1 MDYHPLGNTGL
12 TVSVAGLG
20 CGGNSRLGLGRGASF
35 DECVGVARA
44 AIDLG
49 VNFLDTAEVYGTE
62 EIVGAA
68 VKAYDRDKLVISTK
82 ALFKEGDTA
91 KTVTRK
97 VEASLKRLG
106 LDHVDIFHFH
116 AVRPAAYEHHRD
128 VLAPALLRLKEQGK
142 VRHVGLTET
151 GPRDPD
157 QAMLSRAV
165 EEAPWE
171 VIMLAYSLVNQG
183 ARTRVFPVTRRRGIG
198 TLLMFV
204 VRNIFSN
211 DAYRRAVFA
220 KLVEDGRLDA
230 SVLSQGSADG
240 DPARLPRRRGRR
252 GEHHRCG
259 LSLCAPRRRRRRH
272 PVRHRQPGACE
283 GQHRVDLAAA
293 TPRPGGRAAAQ
304 DVRAPERRRA
314 GSAGAGEGVE
324 TCHHRPHLV
333 CSPSFETARSLSRG
347 IRGGPPQDE
356 GSGRGGVGFRV
367 A

>member
-1 MDYHPLGNTGL
+1 MHHHPLGNTGL

-35 DECVGVARA
+35 DECVAVARA

-62 EIVGAA
+62 EIVGTA

-82 ALFKEGDTA
+82 ALFKTEDTA
-91 KTVTRK
+91 ETVTQR

-116 AVRPAAYEHHRD
+116 AVGPAAYEHHRD

-151 GPRDPD
+151 GPRDPE
-157 QAMLSRAV
+157 QAMLARAAL
-165 EEAPWE
+165 EAPWE

-183 ARTRVFPVTRRRGIG
+183 ARTKVFPVTVRRGIG

-220 KLVEDGRLDA
+220 KLVEDGRLDK
-230 SVLSQGSADG
+230 SLLSDGADPLAFLVAEG
-240 DPARLPRRRGRR
+240 GAESITDAAYRYARHEKGADVILFGTGNRAHVKANIESILRPPLPVPVIERL
-252 GEHHRCG
+252 HRTFG
-259 LSLCAPRRRRRRH
+259 
-272 PVRHRQPGACE
+272 
-283 GQHRVDLAAA
+283 
-293 TPRPGGRAAAQ
+293 
-304 DVRAPERRRA
+304 
-314 GSAGAGEGVE
+314 
-324 TCHHRPHLV
+324 HL
-333 CSPSFETARSLSRG
+333 T
-347 IRGGPPQDE
+347 
-356 GSGRGGVGFRV
+356 GVGLDLPGPV
-367 A
+367 KA

>member
-1 MDYHPLGNTGL
+1 MMDHRPLGNTGL

-35 DECVGVARA
+35 DECVAVARA

-82 ALFKEGDTA
+82 ALFKTEDTA
-91 KTVTRK
+91 ETVTRK

-116 AVRPAAYEHHRD
+116 AVGPDAYEHHRD

-171 VIMLAYSLVNQG
+171 VVMLAYSLVNQG
-183 ARTRVFPVTRRRGIG
+183 ARTRVFPVTVRRGIG

-220 KLVEDGRLDA
+220 KLVEDGMLEA
-230 SVLSQGSADG
+230 SVLSDG
-240 DPARLPRRRGRR
+240 DPLAFLVYEGGAASITDAAYRYARHERGADVILFGTGNRAHVKANVESILRPPLPAAVIERLNRTFG
-252 GEHHRCG
+252 H
-259 LSLCAPRRRRRRH
+259 LS
-272 PVRHRQPGACE
+272 
-283 GQHRVDLAAA
+283 
-293 TPRPGGRAAAQ
+293 
-304 DVRAPERRRA
+304 
-314 GSAGAGEGVE
+314 
-324 TCHHRPHLV
+324 
-333 CSPSFETARSLSRG
+333 
-347 IRGGPPQDE
+347 
-356 GSGRGGVGFRV
+356 GVGLDLPGPV
-367 A
+367 KA